1 MMSGQI
7 EGRDDMKAKI
17 GTLMVAIGMFLF
29 IGGIGGNELSASMWY
44 DFEYILIGL
53 ILTIVGGLV
62 CAGFEIA
69 AQI

>member
-1 MMSGQI
+1 
-7 EGRDDMKAKI
+7 MKAKI

-62 CAGFEIA
+62 CAYD
-69 AQI
+69 